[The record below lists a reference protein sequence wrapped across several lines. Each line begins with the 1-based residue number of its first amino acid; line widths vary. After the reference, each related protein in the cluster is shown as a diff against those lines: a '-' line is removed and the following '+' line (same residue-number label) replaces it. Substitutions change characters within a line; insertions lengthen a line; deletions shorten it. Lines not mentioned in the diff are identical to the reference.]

1 MKCFRRLAKVLSL
14 IVSQTV
20 IVSICEKYQMP
31 FSACIIQLSVLFDR
45 IGLPEF
51 AFFVMSF
58 FGIDLKLNILF
69 EMVQHGARN

>member
-31 FSACIIQLSVLFDR
+31 FAACIIQLSVLFDK

-51 AFFVMSF
+51 AFFVMPF
-58 FGIDLKLNILF
+58 LGIDLKLNILF

>member
-1 MKCFRRLAKVLSL
+1 MKCFRRLAKELSL

-20 IVSICEKYQMP
+20 IVSICKKYQVP
-31 FSACIIQLSVLFDR
+31 FAACIIQLSVLFDK

-51 AFFVMSF
+51 AFFVMAF

>member
-1 MKCFRRLAKVLSL
+1 MKCFRRLAKELSL

-20 IVSICEKYQMP
+20 IVSICKKYQVP
-31 FSACIIQLSVLFDR
+31 FAACIIQLSVLFDK

-51 AFFVMSF
+51 AFFVMHF
-58 FGIDLKLNILF
+58 LGIDLKLNILF

>member
-1 MKCFRRLAKVLSL
+1 
-14 IVSQTV
+14 
-20 IVSICEKYQMP
+20 MP
-31 FSACIIQLSVLFDR
+31 FAACIIQLSVLFDK

-51 AFFVMSF
+51 AFFVMPF

>member
-1 MKCFRRLAKVLSL
+1 MKCFRRLAKELSL

-20 IVSICEKYQMP
+20 IVSICKMYQIP
-31 FSACIIQLSVLFDR
+31 FTACIIQLSVLFDK

-51 AFFVMSF
+51 AFFVMAF